1 MEFFPAIGA
10 IVVAIL
16 EIISIHDIRDRLE
29 KDHPEVS
36 SRDYYPSYY
45 LMILLIVA
53 EIGFLIRSIFN
64 H

>member
-10 IVVAIL
+10 IVVAII
-16 EIISIHDIRDRLE
+16 EIISIHDIRDRLG

>member
-1 MEFFPAIGA
+1 MEFFPVIGA
-10 IVVAIL
+10 IVIAIL
-16 EIISIHDIRDRLE
+16 EIISNHDIRDRLE